1 MPAALGL
8 EGFGDLKISRR
19 EGIANKG
26 IGYYNYRP

>member
-8 EGFGDLKISRR
+8 EGFGDLKISTR
-19 EGIANKG
+19 EGIAKG